1 MITKDQPFTE
11 QQLFQSVDELALVD
25 ISQYISK
32 PLMRSVDRGTN
43 FFDLREKSPT
53 QYCELIQNE
62 HDDIPSSACELDK
75 QLKAKGF
82 DTTYKFSYDYNM
94 PQQMRDRIVKDGWIL
109 TYFQDVF
116 NHPDLPRNEVVH
128 NKQFE
133 QIILN
138 ALYVTY
144 GYAAGI
150 LQYNPGVYDYTNLLN
165 NPGTG
170 WYHVLNF
177 VIGAGY
183 KFHPLDIKFHE
194 KVFINNYY
202 CDQKECE
209 NQRKFKNW
217 CKEQYGID
225 AGCLVLSPENMEKLR
240 QILICQ
246 NTPKI
251 ER

>member
-1 MITKDQPFTE
+1 MIKGGQPFTE
-11 QQLFQSVDELALVD
+11 KQLFQSVDELASVD
-25 ISQYISK
+25 ISPYISN
-32 PLMRSVDRGTN
+32 PLMRSIDRGKN
-43 FFDLREKSPT
+43 SFDLRKISPT
-53 QYCELIQNE
+53 QYCERIQKE
-62 HDDIPSSACELDK
+62 HDAIPSSARELDR
-75 QLKAKGF
+75 QLAAKGF
-82 DTTYKFSYDYNM
+82 DTPYKFSYDYNM
-94 PQQMRDRIVKDGWIL
+94 SQQMRDRIVKDGWIL

-133 QIILN
+133 QNILN
-138 ALYVTY
+138 ALRVTY
-144 GYAAGI
+144 MYAACI
-150 LQYNPGVYDYTNLLN
+150 LQYNPGIYDFTNLLE
-165 NPGTG
+165 NPFKG

-183 KFHPLDIKFHE
+183 GFHPLDIKFHE

-209 NQRKFKNW
+209 NQRTFKNR
-217 CKEQYGID
+217 CKEQYDID
-225 AGCLVLSPENMEKLR
+225 AGCLILSPENMEKLR
-240 QILICQ
+240 NILTRQ